1 MIVVAHLSLLV
12 MWWTGSPSRKPHPC
26 WDLPHCNPETVSGHS
41 RVKGGQQSFGSRKKV
56 GCSFFLLEFLVCI
69 FFCCITANSWPTS
82 CLHMMHLWEF
92 CKLQRNYKEAKY
104 TKYNFKVQSDF
115 SVQFKRPVWLC
126 KDLVNVSLLKFSWK
140 FNLSYTHEPQ

>member
-1 MIVVAHLSLLV
+1 
-12 MWWTGSPSRKPHPC
+12 
-26 WDLPHCNPETVSGHS
+26 
-41 RVKGGQQSFGSRKKV
+41 
-56 GCSFFLLEFLVCI
+56 
-69 FFCCITANSWPTS
+69 
-82 CLHMMHLWEF
+82 MMHLWEF

-140 FNLSYTHEPQ
+140 FNLSNRNKREGEKIFFRLQQIEAS